1 MLVSLAAAMPL
12 RSALLW
18 LGLTRLAAPAPAE
31 APQTGLRGP
40 APEPG
45 PHVAQIPE
53 PPPGES
59 ELRWS
64 APPGCPDRAALLAGI
79 ARRRG
84 RPLVAGEVDVDA
96 RISRNAGRHLL
107 RLRVRAG
114 ARSERRSLAADTCAP
129 LADATAL
136 LITLALD
143 ATSDTPPALPPGVV
157 PEPTADPLTPP
168 GDAAD
173 PPATADTPPASSPAD
188 PLTSPASSPA
198 DPLASPATTAS
209 SPAGPLASPATPAT
223 GPATPATGPAAD
235 PLSPDTLDAPRDP
248 APAPAP
254 LRRARRPGGLVRLH
268 GGLERGAVPGFSGD
282 VGLALGLL
290 GERWRLELAAD
301 FIAPRTRAHPQA
313 DLRAS
318 LLAAGLHA
326 CARPGRGALE
336 LPLCGGLELGG
347 MRGSAHGPAVERS
360 ATGLWFAGV
369 LGVGLAWRFHPRLA
383 LWAALQGRLAVRPS
397 FQLRDPGPV
406 VKLFEPWP
414 VSGRLLLGLELR
426 LGDPR

>member
-1 MLVSLAAAMPL
+1 MPL

-18 LGLTRLAAPAPAE
+18 LGLARLAAPEPAE
-31 APQTGLRGP
+31 APRVQP
-40 APEPG
+40 APATP
-45 PHVAQIPE
+45 PAQIPE

-64 APPGCPDRAALLAGI
+64 APPGCPDRAALLAGV

-84 RPLVAGEVDVDA
+84 RPLVAGEVEVDA

-114 ARSERRSLAADTCAP
+114 ARTERRSLAADTCAP

-143 ATSDTPPALPPGVV
+143 AASDAPPALPPGVE
-157 PEPTADPLTPP
+157 PEPVDPLTTPP

-173 PPATADTPPASSPAD
+173 PPATPTSSPAD
-188 PLTSPASSPA
+188 PLTTPDTPATPTSNPA
-198 DPLASPATTAS
+198 DPLTGPGAPASNPAA
-209 SPAGPLASPATPAT
+209 PLAR
-223 GPATPATGPAAD
+223 PAAD
-235 PLSPDTLDAPRDP
+235 PLTPDTLDPPRDP
-248 APAPAP
+248 DPTPP
-254 LRRARRPGGLVRLH
+254 PIRRARRPGGLVRLH

-290 GERWRLELAAD
+290 GKRWRLELAAD
-301 FIAPRTRAHPQA
+301 FIAPRTRTHPQA
-313 DLRAS
+313 ELRAS

-347 MRGSAHGPAVERS
+347 MRGSAHGPGVERT